1 MYPDQASLKLSLS
14 CGFLMRDTENHDLGQ
29 DFTIIQGI
37 IMPAMTIMTG
47 FTNDHDE

>member
-29 DFTIIQGI
+29 DFTIITY
-37 IMPAMTIMTG
+37 MVRH
-47 FTNDHDE
+47 NSDYNYDEECIK